1 MQFNGD
7 KCKVIHFGKN
17 NTRQVYTMGEHA
29 PAGLVLEEVKAEKD
43 LGVMISDD
51 LKPSIQCNT
60 AAKKANVILGR
71 MARSFTYR
79 DITLWIRLYKTY
91 IMQYAV
97 QA

>member
-60 AAKKANVILGR
+60 AAKKANVPN
-71 MARSFTYR
+71 
-79 DITLWIRLYKTY
+79 TLQDGQVLYLQGQNSMDT
-91 IMQYAV
+91 AL
-97 QA
+97 